1 MKTAD
6 IARARDAFTEWKKAI
21 RMLDETGRASDL
33 MAFAERHGDFLQE
46 LTQVARTA
54 NPALNRVSIFDIIA
68 DIIKDAPDLKVID
81 TP

>member
-1 MKTAD
+1 MTPRQ
-6 IARARDAFTEWKKAI
+6 IARARDAFTEWKKAV
-21 RMLDETGRASDL
+21 RLMDETGSANDL

-46 LTQVARTA
+46 ITQVARTA
-54 NPALNRVSIFDIIA
+54 NPSLNKVSIFDIIA